1 VSRNKSNI
9 LNGADSSSIDIA
21 VRALQRDL
29 LVAIPTETVYGLAA
43 RASSPS
49 AVKKIFVVKG
59 RPIGHPLI
67 LHVANKQDLSLWSQE
82 LSNNARLLAEKYWP
96 GPLTI
101 IVKRNDKVCDEI
113 TGGRDTIAIRCPNHP
128 VATELLIR
136 LTDAIVAPSANHFGK
151 VSPTSARHVAEDF
164 GDEIS
169 VILDGGECSIGVE
182 STIIDCT
189 TEPPQILRAGA
200 ISADQIKRECN
211 ITIASA
217 TGDSRASGML
227 DKHYAPNCT
236 VELVDDR
243 KDADVRLNQLNGDG
257 RSSEIIDFGDDLQMF
272 AHELYA
278 RLRDADKRLIDVVI
292 TVKPPMSGIGIA
304 INERLEKAAN
314 SNRSRE

>member
-1 VSRNKSNI
+1 MSRNKYNI

-113 TGGRDTIAIRCPNHP
+113 TGGRDTVAIRCPNHP

>member
-1 VSRNKSNI
+1 MSRNKSNI

-67 LHVANKQDLSLWSQE
+67 LHVANKQDLSFWSQE

-113 TGGRDTIAIRCPNHP
+113 TGGRDTVAIRCPNHP

>member
-1 VSRNKSNI
+1 MSRNKSNI

>member
-1 VSRNKSNI
+1 VSLNKSNI

-113 TGGRDTIAIRCPNHP
+113 TGGRDTVAIRCPNHP
-128 VATELLIR
+128 IATELLIR

-151 VSPTSARHVAEDF
+151 VSPTSASHVADDF
-164 GDEIS
+164 DDEIS

-227 DKHYAPNCT
+227 EKHYAPNCT
-236 VELVDDR
+236 VELVEDR
-243 KDADVRLNQLNGDG
+243 KDADARLNQLNGDG
-257 RSSEIIDFGDDLQMF
+257 RSSEIIDFGDDLEMF

-278 RLRDADKRLIDVVI
+278 RFRDADKRLIDVVI

-314 SNRSRE
+314 SNRSH

>member
-1 VSRNKSNI
+1 MNLNKSNI

-113 TGGRDTIAIRCPNHP
+113 TGGRDTVAIRCPNHP

-243 KDADVRLNQLNGDG
+243 KDADVRLNQLNGEG

>member
-1 VSRNKSNI
+1 MSRNKSNF

-113 TGGRDTIAIRCPNHP
+113 TGGRDTVAIRCPNHP

>member
-1 VSRNKSNI
+1 MSLNKSNI

-49 AVKKIFVVKG
+49 AVRKIFVVKG

-113 TGGRDTIAIRCPNHP
+113 TGGRDTVAIRCPNHP

>member
-1 VSRNKSNI
+1 MSRNKSNI

-49 AVKKIFVVKG
+49 AVRKIFVVKG

-67 LHVANKQDLSLWSQE
+67 LHVANKQDLSLWSLE

-113 TGGRDTIAIRCPNHP
+113 TGGRDTVAIRCPNHP

-151 VSPTSARHVAEDF
+151 VSPTSASHVAEDF

-257 RSSEIIDFGDDLQMF
+257 RSSEIIDFGDDLEMF

>member
-1 VSRNKSNI
+1 MSLNKSNI

-67 LHVANKQDLSLWSQE
+67 LHVAKKQDLSLWSQE

-113 TGGRDTIAIRCPNHP
+113 TGGRDTVAIRCPNHP

-151 VSPTSARHVAEDF
+151 VSPTSASHVAEDF

-257 RSSEIIDFGDDLQMF
+257 RSSEIIDFGDDLEMF

-292 TVKPPMSGIGIA
+292 TVKPPMIGIGIA

>member
-1 VSRNKSNI
+1 MSRNKSDI

-113 TGGRDTIAIRCPNHP
+113 TGGRDTVAIRCPNHP

>member
-1 VSRNKSNI
+1 MSCNKSNI

-67 LHVANKQDLSLWSQE
+67 LHVANRQALSLWSQE

-113 TGGRDTIAIRCPNHP
+113 TGGRDTVAIRCPNHP

-243 KDADVRLNQLNGDG
+243 KDADVRLNQLNSDG

>member
-1 VSRNKSNI
+1 MSRNKSNI

-113 TGGRDTIAIRCPNHP
+113 TGGRDTVAIRCPNHP

>member
-1 VSRNKSNI
+1 MSRNKSNV

-113 TGGRDTIAIRCPNHP
+113 TGGRDTVAIRCPNHP

>member
-1 VSRNKSNI
+1 MSRNKSNI

-67 LHVANKQDLSLWSQE
+67 LHVANKQDLSLWSLE

-113 TGGRDTIAIRCPNHP
+113 TGGRDTVAIRCPNHP

-257 RSSEIIDFGDDLQMF
+257 RSSEIIDFGDDLEMF

>member
-1 VSRNKSNI
+1 MSRNKSNI

-82 LSNNARLLAEKYWP
+82 LSSNAHLLAEKYWP

-113 TGGRDTIAIRCPNHP
+113 TGGRDTVAIRCPNHP

-257 RSSEIIDFGDDLQMF
+257 RSSEIIDFGDDLEMF

>member
-1 VSRNKSNI
+1 MSRNKSNI

-113 TGGRDTIAIRCPNHP
+113 TGGRDTVAIRCPNHP

-151 VSPTSARHVAEDF
+151 VSPTSASHVAEDF

-257 RSSEIIDFGDDLQMF
+257 RSSEIIDFGDDLEVF

>member
-1 VSRNKSNI
+1 MSRNKSNI

-49 AVKKIFVVKG
+49 AVRKIFVVKG

-113 TGGRDTIAIRCPNHP
+113 TGGRDTVAIRCPNHP

>member
-1 VSRNKSNI
+1 MSRNKSNI

-113 TGGRDTIAIRCPNHP
+113 TGGRDTVAIRCPNHP

-151 VSPTSARHVAEDF
+151 VSPTSASHVTEDF

-257 RSSEIIDFGDDLQMF
+257 RSSQIIDFGDDLEMF

>member
-1 VSRNKSNI
+1 MSRNKSNI

-113 TGGRDTIAIRCPNHP
+113 TGGRDTVAIRCPNHP

-292 TVKPPMSGIGIA
+292 TVKPPMSGIGIG

>member
-1 VSRNKSNI
+1 M

-113 TGGRDTIAIRCPNHP
+113 TGGRDTVAIRCPNHP

>member
-1 VSRNKSNI
+1 MSRNKSNV

-113 TGGRDTIAIRCPNHP
+113 TGGRDTVAIRCPNHP

-257 RSSEIIDFGDDLQMF
+257 RSSEIIDFGDDLEMF

>member
-1 VSRNKSNI
+1 MSRNKSNI
-9 LNGADSSSIDIA
+9 LNSADSSSIDIA

-113 TGGRDTIAIRCPNHP
+113 TGGRDTVAIRCPNHP

-217 TGDSRASGML
+217 TGDSRASGIL

-257 RSSEIIDFGDDLQMF
+257 RSSEIIDFGDDLEMF

>member
-1 VSRNKSNI
+1 MSLNKSNI

-113 TGGRDTIAIRCPNHP
+113 TGGRDTVAIRCPNHP

>member
-1 VSRNKSNI
+1 MSRNKSNI

-49 AVKKIFVVKG
+49 AVRKIFVVKG

-113 TGGRDTIAIRCPNHP
+113 TGGRDTVAIRCPNHP

-257 RSSEIIDFGDDLQMF
+257 RSSEIIDFGDDLEMF

>member
-1 VSRNKSNI
+1 MSRNKSNI

-67 LHVANKQDLSLWSQE
+67 LHVANRQDLSLWSQE

-113 TGGRDTIAIRCPNHP
+113 TGGRDTVAIRCPNHP

-257 RSSEIIDFGDDLQMF
+257 RSSEIIDFGDDLEMF

-304 INERLEKAAN
+304 INERLEKAAY

>member
-1 VSRNKSNI
+1 MSRNKSNI

-67 LHVANKQDLSLWSQE
+67 LHVANRQDLSLWSQE

-113 TGGRDTIAIRCPNHP
+113 TGGRDTVAIRCPNHP

-257 RSSEIIDFGDDLQMF
+257 RSSEIIDFGDDLEMF

>member
-1 VSRNKSNI
+1 MSRNKSNI

-113 TGGRDTIAIRCPNHP
+113 TGGRDTVAIRCPNHP

-272 AHELYA
+272 AHEPYA

>member
-1 VSRNKSNI
+1 MSRNKSNI

-113 TGGRDTIAIRCPNHP
+113 TGGRDTVAIRCPNHP

-200 ISADQIKRECN
+200 ISADQIKRDCT

>member
-1 VSRNKSNI
+1 MSRNKSNI

-82 LSNNARLLAEKYWP
+82 LSTNARLLAEKYWP

-113 TGGRDTIAIRCPNHP
+113 TGGRDTVAIRCPNHP

-200 ISADQIKRECN
+200 ISADQIRRECN

-227 DKHYAPNCT
+227 EKHYAPNCT

>member
-1 VSRNKSNI
+1 MNLNKSNV

-113 TGGRDTIAIRCPNHP
+113 TGGRDTVAIRCPNHP

>member
-1 VSRNKSNI
+1 MSRNKSNI

-113 TGGRDTIAIRCPNHP
+113 TGGRDTVAIRCPNHP

-151 VSPTSARHVAEDF
+151 VSPTSAGHVAEDF

-257 RSSEIIDFGDDLQMF
+257 RSSEIIDFGDDLEMF

>member
-1 VSRNKSNI
+1 MSRNKSNI

-82 LSNNARLLAEKYWP
+82 LSSNAHLLAEKYWP

-113 TGGRDTIAIRCPNHP
+113 TGGRDTVAIRCPNHP

-151 VSPTSARHVAEDF
+151 VSPTSASHVADDF

-257 RSSEIIDFGDDLQMF
+257 RSSEIIDFGDDLEMF